1 MGKSIKINFIYNL
14 LNTVTSLLF
23 PLITFPYVSRIL
35 MPEGIGL
42 VNFYQSIIQY
52 IVLLSSL
59 GIPMYAIRETAKYR
73 DDKQKCSITTL
84 EILSLHFILTF
95 IGYLLV
101 FILCSTVS
109 EVKSN
114 ITLFFILSTQLFF
127 TVIGCDWFY
136 QGIEDFKYITIRS
149 IIVRTLSVIFL
160 FIFVKSRE
168 EILLY
173 GIYCVAGIY
182 ASNIFNFIRLRKY
195 LDFSIIREI
204 KPFRH
209 LKPALKI
216 FVLNL
221 ITSLYLNLN
230 SVMLG
235 FLKGSESV
243 GFFSAATKITQL
255 LLGLTNA
262 LGTVM
267 LPRLSNLI
275 ANNNY
280 TEFNRLSNIAVKFMF
295 AITLP
300 LSIAV
305 IILAN
310 NLILLLSGDAYTD
323 SILTLQIISFIIFA
337 IGLSGVLGI
346 QILYPQGKESLVI
359 KSTAVG
365 AAINLI
371 FNFILIPHFSHHGA
385 AVATLLAE
393 IGVTITMICI
403 GHGYI
408 PVKWR
413 NKEFKDY
420 IIGTLFMA
428 ISICLVFLL
437 KMDIIY
443 ELITCI
449 IIGVLTYTIYL
460 KITHNSIYTMIVGH
474 IINKISHKDEGL

>member
-1 MGKSIKINFIYNL
+1 MGKSIKTNFIYNL
-14 LNTVTSLLF
+14 LNTITSLLF

-35 MPEGIGL
+35 MPEGMGL

-73 DDKQKCSITTL
+73 DDKRKCSITTL

-95 IGYLLV
+95 IGYLIV
-101 FILCSTVS
+101 FILSCSVS
-109 EVKSN
+109 EIKDN
-114 ITLFFILSTQLFF
+114 ITLFLILSAQLFF

-136 QGIEDFKYITIRS
+136 QGVEDFQYITIRS
-149 IIVRTLSVIFL
+149 IIVRILSVIFL

-168 EILLY
+168 DILLY

-182 ASNIFNFIRLRKY
+182 AGNIFNFIRLRRY
-195 LDFSIIREI
+195 LDFSIIRELN
-204 KPFRH
+204 PFRH
-209 LKPALKI
+209 LRPTLKI

-221 ITSLYLNLN
+221 ITSLYVNLN

-235 FLKGSESV
+235 FLKGPESV
-243 GFFSAATKITQL
+243 GLFSAATKITQL
-255 LLGLTNA
+255 LLGLTSA

-295 AITLP
+295 AVTLP

-305 IILAN
+305 IMLAD
-310 NLILLLSGDAYTD
+310 NLILLLSGNAYMD
-323 SILTLQIISFIIFA
+323 SIPTLQIISFIIFA

-346 QILYPQGKESLVI
+346 QILYPQGKESIVI

-365 AAINLI
+365 AVINLI
-371 FNFILIPHFSHHGA
+371 LNFILIPYFSHQGA

-393 IGVTITMICI
+393 LGVTATMMYI
-403 GHGYI
+403 GHNYI
-408 PVKWR
+408 PINWK
-413 NKEFKDY
+413 NKEFPNY
-420 IIGTLFMA
+420 IIGSLLMG
-428 ISICLVFLL
+428 IGIYIIHLL
-437 KMDIIY
+437 KMNIIY
-443 ELITCI
+443 ELLISFIT
-449 IIGVLTYTIYL
+449 GSLVYAIYL
-460 KITHNSIYTMIVGH
+460 KLTNDSIYNMTAGR
-474 IINKISHKDEGL
+474 IINKISHKGEKL

>member
-14 LNTVTSLLF
+14 LNTITSLLF
-23 PLITFPYVSRIL
+23 PLITFPYISRIL

-73 DDKQKCSITTL
+73 DDKRKCSITTL

-95 IGYLLV
+95 IGYLIV
-101 FILCSTVS
+101 FILCCSVS
-109 EVKSN
+109 EIRNN
-114 ITLFFILSTQLFF
+114 ITLFLILSAQLFF

-136 QGIEDFKYITIRS
+136 QGVEDFKYITIRS
-149 IIVRTLSVIFL
+149 LIVRILSVIFL

-168 EILLY
+168 DILLY

-182 ASNIFNFIRLRKY
+182 AGNVFNFIRLRKY
-195 LDFSIIREI
+195 LDFSIIREL

-216 FVLNL
+216 FVFTL
-221 ITSLYLNLN
+221 ITSLYVNLN

-235 FLKGSESV
+235 FLKGPESV

-280 TEFNRLSNIAVKFMF
+280 TEFNRLSNIAIKFMF
-295 AITLP
+295 AVTLP

-305 IILAN
+305 IMLAD
-310 NLILLLSGDAYTD
+310 NLILLLSGNAYIE
-323 SILTLQIISFIIFA
+323 SIPTLQIISFIIFA

-346 QILYPQGKESLVI
+346 QILYPQGKESIVI

-365 AAINLI
+365 AVINLLL
-371 FNFILIPHFSHHGA
+371 NFILIPKFSHHGA

-393 IGVTITMICI
+393 IGVTATMIFI
-403 GHGYI
+403 GRGFI
-408 PVKWR
+408 PVKW
-413 NKEFKDY
+413 KDKKFKNY
-420 IIGTLFMA
+420 IIGSILMGVGIYS
-428 ISICLVFLL
+428 ISLMKLNIAVELILSFIAGILIYATYLMIVKDSIYKLL
-437 KMDIIY
+437 K
-443 ELITCI
+443 
-449 IIGVLTYTIYL
+449 
-460 KITHNSIYTMIVGH
+460 
-474 IINKISHKDEGL
+474 NKSR

>member
-73 DDKQKCSITTL
+73 DDKRKCSITTL

-95 IGYLLV
+95 IGYLIV
-101 FILCSTVS
+101 FILCCSVS
-109 EVKSN
+109 EIKDN
-114 ITLFFILSTQLFF
+114 ITLFLILSAKLFF

-136 QGIEDFKYITIRS
+136 QGVEDFKYITIRS
-149 IIVRTLSVIFL
+149 IIVRILSVIFL

-168 EILLY
+168 DILLY

-182 ASNIFNFIRLRKY
+182 AGNVFNFIRLRKY
-195 LDFSIIREI
+195 LDFSIIKEL

-216 FVLNL
+216 FVFTL
-221 ITSLYLNLN
+221 ITSLYVNLN

-235 FLKGSESV
+235 FFKGPESV

-255 LLGLTNA
+255 LLGLTSA

-295 AITLP
+295 AVTLP

-305 IILAN
+305 IMLAD
-310 NLILLLSGDAYTD
+310 NLILLLSGNAYID
-323 SILTLQIISFIIFA
+323 SIPTLQIISFIIFA

-346 QILYPQGKESLVI
+346 QILYPQGKESIVI
-359 KSTAVG
+359 KSTVVG
-365 AAINLI
+365 AVINLLL
-371 FNFILIPHFSHHGA
+371 NFILIPKFSHHGA

-393 IGVTITMICI
+393 IGVTATMIFI
-403 GHGYI
+403 GREFI
-408 PVKWR
+408 PVKW
-413 NKEFKDY
+413 KDKKFMNY
-420 IIGTLFMA
+420 IIGSILMGIGIYSISLIKLNIA
-428 ISICLVFLL
+428 IELILSFIAGILIYATYLMIVKDSIYKLL
-437 KMDIIY
+437 K
-443 ELITCI
+443 
-449 IIGVLTYTIYL
+449 
-460 KITHNSIYTMIVGH
+460 
-474 IINKISHKDEGL
+474 NKSR

>member
-1 MGKSIKINFIYNL
+1 MEKSIKINFIYNL

-59 GIPMYAIRETAKYR
+59 GIPMYAIRETAKCR

-95 IGYLLV
+95 IGYLIV
-101 FILCSTVS
+101 FILCCSVS
-109 EVKSN
+109 EIKNN
-114 ITLFFILSTQLFF
+114 ITLFLILSAQLFF

-136 QGIEDFKYITIRS
+136 QGVEDFKYITIRS
-149 IIVRTLSVIFL
+149 IIVRILSVIFL

-168 EILLY
+168 DILLY

-182 ASNIFNFIRLRKY
+182 AGNIFNFIRLRKY
-195 LDFSIIREI
+195 LDFSIIRKL

-221 ITSLYLNLN
+221 ITSLYVNLN

-235 FLKGSESV
+235 FIKGPESV

-280 TEFNRLSNIAVKFMF
+280 TEFNRLSNIAIKFMF
-295 AITLP
+295 AVTLP

-305 IILAN
+305 IMLAD
-310 NLILLLSGDAYTD
+310 NLILLLSGNAYIE
-323 SILTLQIISFIIFA
+323 SIPTLQIISFIIFA

-346 QILYPQGKESLVI
+346 QILYPQGKESIVI

-365 AAINLI
+365 AVINLLL
-371 FNFILIPHFSHHGA
+371 NFILIPKFSHHGA

-393 IGVTITMICI
+393 IGVTATMIFI
-403 GHGYI
+403 GRGFI
-408 PVKWR
+408 PVKW
-413 NKEFKDY
+413 KDKQFMNY
-420 IIGTLFMA
+420 IIGSILMGVGIYSISLIKLNIA
-428 ISICLVFLL
+428 I
-437 KMDIIY
+437 
-443 ELITCI
+443 ELILSFIAGILIYATYLI
-449 IIGVLTYTIYL
+449 II
-460 KITHNSIYTMIVGH
+460 KDSI
-474 IINKISHKDEGL
+474 